1 MFATSPKNANYY
13 LNSHRQTLI
22 SYYQTLHQ
30 QSLNGQYPK
39 FRGRNVIEHSVY
51 TALEPIKK
59 QELKGALVMSYF
71 ILKSFIKYSHLGGVG
86 VSGVLVLEAKG
97 KKPRVFY
104 LQFDGRYLSDLE
116 VLGIGSELFAYCVLP
131 DFNQCI
137 LLGINEDWQ

>member
-1 MFATSPKNANYY
+1 M
-13 LNSHRQTLI
+13 
-22 SYYQTLHQ
+22 
-30 QSLNGQYPK
+30 
-39 FRGRNVIEHSVY
+39 IEHSVY